1 MIIIKNWDC
10 YVHVD
15 NMNEYEQCLL
25 LISSLPYLKHN

>member
-1 MIIIKNWDC
+1 MIMIKNWDC

-25 LISSLPYLKHN
+25 LISFLFETQL